1 VTLGAPEPLL
11 AGHKLD
17 DFDGAKPVHLK

>member
-1 VTLGAPEPLL
+1 MDL

-17 DFDGAKPVHLK
+17 AGP